1 MSETYDMS
9 YAQGRAL
16 AIQRDAVRVGERVVI
31 IDDVVASGETALA
44 GMALIKRAAGRC
56 VGVGCLAGFP
66 DWGIRRIIDKG
77 IPVHSIAN
85 L

>member
-1 MSETYDMS
+1 MS

-16 AIQRDAVRVGERVVI
+16 AIQADAVRVGERVVI
-31 IDDVVASGETALA
+31 IDDVVASGETVLA
-44 GMALIKRAAGRC
+44 GINLIERASGCC

-66 DWGIRRIIDKG
+66 DWGIRRIVDEG
-77 IPVHSIAN
+77 IPVHTIAH